1 MNQPHPSAIPS
12 NKFPLKGEEIIYVEF
27 LSVSRGQVGCCC
39 CCFSFQRRLGTVK
52 PRGFVVSGT
61 RPPWPRCTRPPE
73 PLLPLGSGCCRWS
86 GTGDASAPGTAA
98 GRDSA
103 CPAPRCRGGRA
114 HLGTRRR
121 GTRRTPGP
129 GSHRFG
135 AGTAPTPTSDRHV
148 AGGRRRPV
156 DGPGRSRAVARWYP
170 SGGDTSPEVAGWR
183 PGHVPT
189 WQLLCRWFLCP
200 PKPPPAGDRT
210 PL

>member
-1 MNQPHPSAIPS
+1 MRSCRHASNVFFFREALRPSGADRQGVAFVVAPPS
-12 NKFPLKGEEIIYVEF
+12 GA
-27 LSVSRGQVGCCC
+27 GC
-39 CCFSFQRRLGTVK
+39 TVK
-52 PRGFVVSGT
+52 PRGFGVAGT

-86 GTGDASAPGTAA
+86 GTGGASAPGTAA
-98 GRDSA
+98 GRGSVY
-103 CPAPRCRGGRA
+103 PALHCRGGKA
-114 HLGTRRR
+114 HL

-129 GSHRFG
+129 GSYRCG

-170 SGGDTSPEVAGWR
+170 SGGGTSPEVAVWR
-183 PGHVPT
+183 LGHAPT
-189 WQLLCRWFLCP
+189 WQLFCRWFWCP
-200 PKPPPAGDRT
+200 PKPPPAGDRK